1 MKICVITNLYPPFVR
16 GGAEYLVHQLVLE
29 LFKQGHRV
37 SVITSAPWQS
47 LKSFK
52 PQLQEELGVR
62 VYRFYPLN
70 LYYYLNASRVIYP
83 VRWLWHIINLFN
95 CSDARR
101 VKSILKKVK
110 PDLVISSNL
119 MGISFLPPRVIAHL
133 NIKHLHILHDVQ
145 LLHPSGLFIWGKKK
159 LSLAMRCYQL
169 CTRWLFKKV
178 SVVVSPSEWLLNE
191 HITRGFFKKCQKY
204 VLPNPIPQALNKSR
218 IKNAEPPFELLYDG
232 QLAEH
237 KGARWLIEALKEYQ
251 RSDFVLHLVVRGDK
265 LNFTKIQEFI
275 EGDKR
280 FAIHWSCTQREID
293 EYYDQSHLVIVPS
306 LCYENSPVSISKS
319 LMVGTSVLASDI
331 GGIPELIKVGETGWL
346 FKPGDKDDFIKK
358 LNWCLD
364 NPNKLLETGLQASK
378 EFTSRTLV
386 NYTKKII
393 EVSEVI
399 DN

>member
-16 GGAEYLVHQLVLE
+16 GGAEYLAHQLVLE
-29 LFKQGHRV
+29 LSKQGHQV
-37 SVITSAPWQS
+37 SVITTVPWQS

-52 PQLQEELGVR
+52 PQLQDELGVR
-62 VYRFYPLN
+62 VYRFYPFN

-83 VRWLWHIINLFN
+83 IRFLWQVINLFN
-95 CSDARR
+95 LSAVHR
-101 VKSILKKVK
+101 VKSILKTVK

-119 MGISFLPPRVIAHL
+119 MGISFLLPRVIANL
-133 NIKHLHILHDVQ
+133 GIKHLHILHDVQ

-178 SVVVSPSEWLLNE
+178 SVVIAPSQWLLNE
-191 HITRGFFKKCQKY
+191 HIARGFFKRNQKY
-204 VLPNPIPQALNKSR
+204 VLPNPVPQALNKSR
-218 IKNAEPPFELLYDG
+218 IKKAEPPFRLLYDG

-237 KGARWLIEALKEYQ
+237 KGVWWLVETLKEYQ
-251 RSDFVLHLVVRGDK
+251 RSDFVFHLVARGDK
-265 LNFTKIQEFI
+265 FSFAKMQEFV

-280 FAIHWSCTQREID
+280 FVIHWSLAQMEID
-293 EYYDQSHLVIVPS
+293 EHYDQSHLVIVPS

-319 LMVGTSVLASDI
+319 LIVGTPVLASDI

-346 FKPGDKDDFIKK
+346 FKPKDKEDFIKK

-364 NPNKLLETGLQASK
+364 NPNKLLEAGLKASK
-378 EFTSRTLV
+378 EFTNRTLA
-386 NYTKKII
+386 NYTKEII
-393 EVSEVI
+393 ELSEVI